1 MKLTTKLIAL
11 VLAASIILFGAG
23 NVLAGEY
30 DSATTNPKFLE
41 EGIAHAEEGITAAD
55 NDDAQGALDHL
66 KAALDSLK
74 EINSEA
80 NAPKLQKAGG
90 KLRVAWAHAKQAL
103 KYAKKGDDAKATSH
117 LNQISPAATVGVGK
131 LKKLN
136 FNH

>member
-1 MKLTTKLIAL
+1 MKSTNKLLAL
-11 VLAASIILFGAG
+11 IFAASFVLFGAG

-41 EGIAHAEEGITAAD
+41 EGIKHAEAGIAAA
-55 NDDAQGALDHL
+55 NAGDADGALTHI
-66 KAALDSLK
+66 KASLDTLK

-90 KLRVAWAHAKQAL
+90 KLRVAWAHAKQAV
-103 KYAKKGDDAKATSH
+103 KFAKKGDDAKSADH
-117 LNQISPAATVGVGK
+117 LSQIAGAAQKGVDK

>member
-1 MKLTTKLIAL
+1 MKSTTQLLSLIFVAALLTL
-11 VLAASIILFGAG
+11 GAG

-30 DSATTNPKFLE
+30 DSKETNPKFLA
-41 EGIAHAEEGITAAD
+41 EGIAHAEEGIAAA
-55 NDDAQGALDHL
+55 NAGDAQAALDHL
-66 KAALDSLK
+66 KAGLDSLK

-103 KYAKKGDDAKATSH
+103 KFAKKGDDAKASDH
-117 LNQISPAATVGVGK
+117 LGKIAGAAQKGVDK

>member
-1 MKLTTKLIAL
+1 MKSTTKLLAL
-11 VLAASIILFGAG
+11 IFAASFVLFGAG
-23 NVLAGEY
+23 SVFAGEY
-30 DSATTNPKFLE
+30 DSAASNPKFLE
-41 EGIAHAEEGITAAD
+41 EGIKHAEEGIAAA
-55 NDDAQGALDHL
+55 NSGDAEGALAHI
-66 KAALDSLK
+66 KASLDSLK

-103 KYAKKGDDAKATSH
+103 KFAKKGEDAKSSEH
-117 LNQISPAATVGVGK
+117 LGQIASAAQLGVDK

>member
-1 MKLTTKLIAL
+1 MKSKTNLLAL
-11 VLAASIILFGAG
+11 VFAASFVLFGAG
-23 NVLAGEY
+23 NVMAGEY
-30 DSATTNPKFLE
+30 NSKESNPKFLE
-41 EGIAHAEEGITAAD
+41 EGIKHAEEGVASA
-55 NDDAQGALDHL
+55 NSGDAQGALDHL
-66 KAALDSLK
+66 KASLDALK

-103 KYAKKGDDAKATSH
+103 KFSKKGDDAKSKDH
-117 LNQISPAATVGVGK
+117 LSQIADAAQKGIDK